1 MDKNVALKIAK
12 RFICLPLEKRTLYL
26 EKMLQEGVSP
36 ANLPIP
42 QTRDEFADAL
52 PLSFAQDRQWFVWQ
66 MDPHS
71 AAYNIPTALHLR
83 GTLDVPALE
92 RAFNAVIAR
101 HDSLRTTF
109 GQDDEGAVQVIH
121 AQLPMTI
128 AIDALD
134 VAAEPLLREQQIQ
147 AYINE
152 QLHLPFDLQTGPL
165 LRASL
170 LRLADDDHVLA
181 VTVHHIAADGWSM
194 RVMVEELVQLYS
206 GFAQGRE
213 VSLDELPIQ
222 YADYAIWQR
231 HWMEAGERERQLAYW
246 KEQLGSDHSVLQ
258 LPTDFPRPSVQSF
271 RGQRLDVTFDN
282 TLAAG
287 LKSLA
292 QREGL
297 TVFMVLLASFQALLH
312 RYSGQAEISVGVP
325 NANRNRVETERLIGF
340 FVNTQVLKAR
350 IDPQASF
357 RSLLQQ
363 VKQSAVGAQAHQEL
377 PFEQLVEALQP
388 ERSLSHSPL
397 FQVMFNHQNL
407 ATGESQQGTRLP
419 GLQINP
425 LTMASQTAQFDL
437 SLDTFETPQ
446 GLGAQLTFA
455 SDLFTA
461 ATIERMAVHWQ
472 NLLQAVLVDA
482 AQPLA
487 ELRLLDA
494 DEREVIVSRWNA
506 TATEYP
512 LERSVHAL
520 IEEQVRAT
528 PDACALVFGEQ
539 RLSYAQ
545 LNARANQLAA
555 VLIEHGV
562 GPEVL
567 VGISVERSLE
577 MVVGLL
583 AILKAGGAYLPL
595 DPEYPQDRLAY
606 MFDDS
611 GIALLL
617 TQSHLL
623 AQLPVPNGL
632 RSLVLDQDGD
642 WLQGRSE
649 ANPEL
654 HIDPENLAYVIYTSG
669 STGKPKGAG
678 NRHSALVNR

>member
-206 GFAQGRE
+206 GFAQGRQ
-213 VSLDELPIQ
+213 VSLDELPVQ

-246 KEQLGSDHSVLQ
+246 KEQLGTDHSVLQ

-271 RGQRLDVTFDN
+271 RGQRLDVTLDN

-363 VKQSAVGAQAHQEL
+363 VKQSAMGAQAHQEL

-419 GLQINP
+419 GLQIDP

-461 ATIERMAVHWQ
+461 ATIERMAAHWQ

-494 DEREVIVSRWNA
+494 DEREVIVSQWNA

-520 IEEQVRAT
+520 IEDQVRAT

-545 LNARANQLAA
+545 LNARA
-555 VLIEHGV
+555 
-562 GPEVL
+562 
-567 VGISVERSLE
+567 
-577 MVVGLL
+577 
-583 AILKAGGAYLPL
+583 
-595 DPEYPQDRLAY
+595 
-606 MFDDS
+606 
-611 GIALLL
+611 
-617 TQSHLL
+617 
-623 AQLPVPNGL
+623 
-632 RSLVLDQDGD
+632 
-642 WLQGRSE
+642 
-649 ANPEL
+649 
-654 HIDPENLAYVIYTSG
+654 
-669 STGKPKGAG
+669 
-678 NRHSALVNR
+678 